1 VLQWVRYLFRVL
13 ADYLGV
19 NIKLSLA
26 EMQIAAQVGIQRQI
40 QNLKNGAV
48 PAYGAGSKNDWQLH
62 VEGALGEMA
71 LAKHLGVYW
80 DGKGEMRAPDVGN
93 IDVRTRSKHSYDLI
107 VHDRDEDDR
116 YIYLLTGGNGQY
128 RFHGGI
134 YARDAKQ
141 ERYWKDPAGGRPA
154 YFVPQAE
161 LQNPTT

>member
-1 VLQWVRYLFRVL
+1 MIEVRLT
-13 ADYLGV
+13 
-19 NIKLSLA
+19 LA

-71 LAKHLGVYW
+71 LAKCLGVYW
-80 DGKGEMRAPDVGN
+80 DGKGKMRAPDVGEC
-93 IDVRTRSKHSYDLI
+93 DVRTRSKHSYELI
-107 VHDRDEDDR
+107 VHDRDDDDR

-128 RFHGGI
+128 IFHGGI

-141 ERYWKDPAGGRPA
+141 KRYWKDPAGGRPA
-154 YFVPQAE
+154 YFVPQAH
-161 LQNPTT
+161 LQNPSTQQDITHDVS

>member
-1 VLQWVRYLFRVL
+1 M
-13 ADYLGV
+13 
-19 NIKLSLA
+19 NIKLTLA

-107 VHDRDEDDR
+107 VHDRDDDDR

-128 RFHGGI
+128 RFTADICTGRK
-134 YARDAKQ
+134 ARALL
-141 ERYWKDPAGGRPA
+141 ERSGRR
-154 YFVPQAE
+154 QARLFRPPGPLTE
-161 LQNPTT
+161 SINRTRQ